1 MKDLKDYILESA
13 GTQVK
18 DIFELRNLL
27 AEKVQTRFKFDHC
40 KERDEKSYKDKPY
53 FKDITVDMIGVYGLM
68 HEQHWSSAEVVTKYI
83 ISQSEKLAKQNG
95 CEFEVGKTKYAW
107 EHSSEL
113 RGWNTQ
119 YTQMTFT
126 GQDLNGDIY
135 IRLVARDKK
144 TVEVDLFIKINK

>member
-13 GTQVK
+13 GTQLK

-83 ISQSEKLAKQNG
+83 ISQSEKLAKQKLK
-95 CEFEVGKTKYAW
+95 GK
-107 EHSSEL
+107 
-113 RGWNTQ
+113 
-119 YTQMTFT
+119 
-126 GQDLNGDIY
+126 
-135 IRLVARDKK
+135 
-144 TVEVDLFIKINK
+144 